1 MVFVQAAILAIA
13 FLAAASIVWFS
24 LRTGIAPVPS
34 SGRARRTMLAAVQGA
49 PAGPLLDLGSGWGT
63 LAIAAARRFPEREVI
78 GYELSWVP
86 WAVSW
91 LLKHALA
98 LDNLTLRREDF
109 LRADVSKASV
119 LLCYL
124 FHRGM
129 QRLAD
134 KLAREGAPAVL
145 VSHTFALPPSWQP
158 DEVIAL
164 NDLYRSRI
172 YVYRRPRP

>member
-1 MVFVQAAILAIA
+1 
-13 FLAAASIVWFS
+13 
-24 LRTGIAPVPS
+24 
-34 SGRARRTMLAAVQGA
+34 MLAAVQAA
-49 PAGPLLDLGSGWGT
+49 PAGPMLDLGSGWGT

-86 WAVSW
+86 WAASG
-91 LLKHALA
+91 LLQRAMG
-98 LDNLTLRREDF
+98 LDNLSFRREDF
-109 LRADVSKASV
+109 MRADVSKASV

-124 FHRGM
+124 FHQGM

-134 KLAREGAPAVL
+134 KLAREGRPPVL
-145 VSHTFALPPSWQP
+145 VSHTFALPPPWQP

-172 YVYRRPRP
+172 YVYRRPQPVTSAQRPSPAAVTA

>member
-1 MVFVQAAILAIA
+1 MVFVQVAILVIA

-24 LRTGIAPVPS
+24 LKTGIAPVPS
-34 SGRARRTMLAAVQGA
+34 TARARRAMLAAVQAA
-49 PAGPLLDLGSGWGT
+49 PAGPMLDLGSGWGT
-63 LAIAAARRFPEREVI
+63 LAIAVARRFPEREVI

-86 WAVSW
+86 WAVSG
-91 LLKHALA
+91 LLQRAMG
-98 LDNLTLRREDF
+98 LDNLSFRREDF
-109 LRADVSKASV
+109 MRADVSKASV

-124 FHRGM
+124 FHQGM

-158 DEVIAL
+158 DEIIPL

-172 YVYRRPRP
+172 YVYRWPGP

>member
-1 MVFVQAAILAIA
+1 MVFIQVAILAIA

-34 SGRARRTMLAAVQGA
+34 SGRARRAMLAAVQRA
-49 PAGPLLDLGSGWGT
+49 PAGPVLDLGSGWGT
-63 LAIAAARRFPEREVI
+63 LAIAAARRFPEREVV

-86 WAVSW
+86 WAVSC
-91 LLKHALA
+91 LLQRALG
-98 LDNLTLRREDF
+98 LDNLSFRREDF
-109 LRADVSKASV
+109 LGADLSKASV

-129 QRLAD
+129 QRLAG
-134 KLAREGAPAVL
+134 KLEREGAPAVL
-145 VSHTFALPPSWQP
+145 VSHTFAVPSWQP
-158 DEVIAL
+158 DEVIPL